1 MDNKFIAGLGK
12 AVDSILLSIIWLVFC
27 IPIFTIGAS
36 TTAFYYTVHKSLH
49 HGRSYIWRSFWSSF
63 KDNFKQSTLMWLIM
77 MVVYVVLA
85 LDRSIMLAELENG
98 GALGVLYYMFIVM
111 TALAVIWN
119 IYIFAYTARFENT
132 KKAIMKN
139 AAIFAFANPGWSILI
154 LALLIVAVV
163 AVMLMPPLVFIVPSV
178 LFLMYDVILERIF
191 RKYMSEEDLEKEK
204 ENDLLDEE

>member
-63 KDNFKQSTLMWLIM
+63 KDNFMQSTLMWLIM